1 LGYFESRTDEQLVA
15 FRTAAIAIAP
25 IIMDV
30 AVALVIISFYVGSWP
45 LFVVGYA
52 MPFLGMFTLLLLSFI
67 VERHL
72 ECRRQGQWYEEDTLS
87 ATGAISKPIIIGF
100 IIAFL
105 LLGFIPK
112 HGKSPHLETLA
123 WSIGLAAVAGIT
135 LWIAF
140 RFVNNVLRKYGYEM
154 RRLFDLRFDD
164 AMKAAEEVVGR
175 LGGSI
180 SKRVP
185 SPRLGKA
192 NRVEFSI
199 PSGGL
204 RIQRLTSRKTRMDIQ
219 KSQVWRIVADL
230 LDEAAVKFA
239 MPPLPAT

>member
-1 LGYFESRTDEQLVA
+1 LGYFETRTDEQLVA
-15 FRTAAIAIAP
+15 FRNAAFVSAP
-25 IIMDV
+25 IIMDIG
-30 AVALVIISFYVGSWP
+30 VALIIISFLVGPWPFFVAGYVTIMFG
-45 LFVVGYA
+45 LFTSILLAYILEYTLERRRIGY
-52 MPFLGMFTLLLLSFI
+52 
-67 VERHL
+67 
-72 ECRRQGQWYEEDTLS
+72 WYKEDTSSLVR
-87 ATGAISKPIIIGF
+87 AISKPITIGF
-100 IIAFL
+100 VIVFL
-105 LLGFIPK
+105 LLGFIPF
-112 HGKSPHLETLA
+112 HGESPHLETLA

-154 RRLFDLRFDD
+154 RKLFDLRFDD

-175 LGGSI
+175 LGGSM
-180 SKRVP
+180 SRRVP

-219 KSQVWRIVADL
+219 KSQDWRTVAGL
-230 LDEAAVKFA
+230 LDEAAIKFA